1 MIFDKGHVKFR
12 KMKKK
17 KKQNK
22 TKMKKKNVFNDS
34 FIVEQ
39 MFVRCE
45 FTTAQLTFAHIRD
58 LD

>member
-22 TKMKKKNVFNDS
+22 TKMKKKKCFQRPVYRRANV
-34 FIVEQ
+34 
-39 MFVRCE
+39 CE
-45 FTTAQLTFAHIRD
+45 M
-58 LD
+58 

>member
-22 TKMKKKNVFNDS
+22 TKMKKK
-34 FIVEQ
+34 
-39 MFVRCE
+39 MFS
-45 FTTAQLTFAHIRD
+45 TTRLS
-58 LD
+58 